1 MLARASQR
9 GYSSAGRALAWHAR
23 GQRFDPAYLHQ
34 SVEKYFEMFAKYFKI
49 VQVMTLSS
57 RGLGHHPF
65 TVSTGVRIPVGSP
78 LPGVVVQLV
87 RIPACHAG
95 GRGFESRPL
104 RQATKTHPLVCF
116 FSLLNA
122 PWGHVE
128 EHHVQKPHR
137 CAVCVGFV
145 FIFSFLS
152 EQNTP

>member
-34 SVEKYFEMFAKYFKI
+34 SVENILILLAKHFKI

-78 LPGVVVQLV
+78 SFVALGAVARSTVQKL
-87 RIPACHAG
+87 
-95 GRGFESRPL
+95 
-104 RQATKTHPLVCF
+104 QATR
-116 FSLLNA
+116 S
-122 PWGHVE
+122 GSS
-128 EHHVQKPHR
+128 
-137 CAVCVGFV
+137 VG
-145 FIFSFLS
+145 
-152 EQNTP
+152 

>member
-1 MLARASQR
+1 MPVRASQR

-34 SVEKYFEMFAKYFKI
+34 SVENILNVFAKLFKI

-78 LPGVVVQLV
+78 SFVALGFVASRKLDHQSKSFKLPGVVVQLV

-104 RQATKTHPLVCF
+104 RH
-116 FSLLNA
+116 
-122 PWGHVE
+122 
-128 EHHVQKPHR
+128 
-137 CAVCVGFV
+137 
-145 FIFSFLS
+145 
-152 EQNTP
+152 